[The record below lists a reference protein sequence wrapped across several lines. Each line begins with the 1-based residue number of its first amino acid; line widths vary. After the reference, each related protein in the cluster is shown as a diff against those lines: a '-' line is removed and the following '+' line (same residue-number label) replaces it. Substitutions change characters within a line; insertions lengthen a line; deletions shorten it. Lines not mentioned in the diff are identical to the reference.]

1 MDPRAD
7 AEFIGD
13 LTAPRMIL
21 ELRNVTK
28 RYGKV
33 EAVRGVDLTLYEGE
47 LITLLGPSGSGKT
60 TVLKMVAGFVDIT
73 SGGIWL
79 RGQNISEL
87 VPSERE
93 IGMVFQN
100 YALFPHLTV
109 QENVGYPLKLR
120 KWATEKR
127 KRRVAEMLELV
138 GLPGHEDRLPRE
150 LSGGQQQRVALA
162 RALSFSPSLLLMDEP
177 LGALDRELREH
188 MMVEL
193 RRIIQEVHVTA
204 LYVTHDREEALTLA
218 DRVGIMRGGLIEAIG
233 TASELLTVPPSEFI
247 ASFFGGHVLF
257 PARVLGAGESRPDGT
272 PSVRIACLGQ
282 TIDVPVRP
290 GRPALEGDI
299 SVVVPAPAISGVPGS
314 PGTALEINARVVS
327 VLDLGDRLRITC
339 SIPALEAT
347 GQSTLLR
354 ISGERLGVDVGH
366 IVAGRDVRLF
376 ADTTKIVP
384 VPAGGG
390 S

>member
-1 MDPRAD
+1 MDQK
-7 AEFIGD
+7 AELIGD
-13 LTAPRMIL
+13 SNAAPRPVL
-21 ELRNVTK
+21 ELRNVVK

-33 EAVRGVDLTLYEGE
+33 DAVRGVDLSLYEGE
-47 LITLLGPSGSGKT
+47 LVTLLGPSGSGKT
-60 TVLKMVAGFVDIT
+60 TILKMVAGFVDIT
-73 SGGIWL
+73 SGEIWL
-79 RGQNISEL
+79 RGQNVSEL
-87 VPSERE
+87 APSERE

-109 QENVGYPLKLR
+109 EENVGYPLKLR

-127 KRRVAEMLELV
+127 KRRVEEVLELV
-138 GLPGHEDRLPRE
+138 GLPGYRDRLPRE

-193 RRIIQEVHVTA
+193 RRIHQEVHVTA
-204 LYVTHDREEALTLA
+204 LYVTHDREEAISLA
-218 DRVGIMRGGLIEAIG
+218 DRVGIMRGGLIEAVG
-233 TASELLTVPPSEFI
+233 SASELLTVPPSEVI
-247 ASFFGGHVLF
+247 ASFFGGHVLI
-257 PARVLGAGESRPDGT
+257 PARVLCAGESRPDGT
-272 PSVRIACLGQ
+272 AQVRIVCLGQ
-282 TIDVPVRP
+282 TIDVPVRS

-314 PGTALEINARVVS
+314 PGTFLEIDARVVS
-327 VLDLGDRLRITC
+327 MLDLGDRLRITC

-347 GQSTLLR
+347 GQPTLLR
-354 ISGERLGVDVGH
+354 ISGERLGAQADH

-376 ADTTKIVP
+376 ADAAKIVP
-384 VPAGGG
+384 VAAGGG